1 MNSGARLFGY
11 LLVLFALAALLVA
24 TPSAWATPE
33 QSQSAQMT
41 VPTRTP
47 KPEPPPPTATDE
59 PDDSGEPAGQ
69 PETPP
74 TALPTTQSP
83 TPTVVTP
90 ATRPATSVPAP
101 KLRLTKEVA
110 PAAAWPGATL
120 HYTLTLTNPG
130 TASARQI
137 VIQDTL
143 PDELVPG
150 VIAPGADA
158 RWEGQTLQAQVLVL
172 PPGSQL
178 VIAYT
183 AEVRVNARPG
193 GVISNSASAAAA
205 GNLRTAASTTVSL
218 PPAEL
223 PPTGGTLAG
232 IRRAPASEH

>member
-1 MNSGARLFGY
+1 MNRGARPIGY

-24 TPSAWATPE
+24 IPNAWATPE

-47 KPEPPPPTATDE
+47 KPAATTPPPVQPTDAPAATR
-59 PDDSGEPAGQ
+59 
-69 PETPP
+69 PP
-74 TALPTTQSP
+74 TDV
-83 TPTVVTP
+83 PTVLPGTQVPTLPVATPAASAATP
-90 ATRPATSVPAP
+90 ATAA
-101 KLRLTKEVA
+101 RLLLVKEVA
-110 PAAAWPGATL
+110 PAAAWPGATVY
-120 HYTLTLTNPG
+120 YTLTLTNQG

-150 VIAPGADA
+150 AIAPGPDA

-178 VIAYT
+178 VIAYG

-193 GVISNSASAAAA
+193 SVISNSASAAAT
-205 GNLRTAASTTVSL
+205 GNLQAAAGATVAL

-223 PPTGGTLAG
+223 PPTGGFRRG
-232 IRRAPASEH
+232 IRRAAASEH